1 MDGSLAPGIP
11 LRETDLQEL
20 FGVSRAPIREAI
32 RLLEAD
38 RLVVVSAYKQK
49 YVRRITREDL
59 AEIIPVLACMEG
71 CAAALAVAK
80 LDQGQMVAIERINE
94 DLKAAYQAGDV
105 ESCLRLNHSFHRFYV
120 RSAAN
125 ETLKQ
130 AVRPMIKRV
139 VGLWAATAYR
149 QDPELFAATIR
160 EHDGVLRAFA
170 AGEARQAEILVRTP
184 VENMLARGLKT
195 SGFDQNDNLLVA
207 GGG

>member
-1 MDGSLAPGIP
+1 M
-11 LRETDLQEL
+11 
-20 FGVSRAPIREAI
+20 
-32 RLLEAD
+32 
-38 RLVVVSAYKQK
+38 
-49 YVRRITREDL
+49 
-59 AEIIPVLACMEG
+59 
-71 CAAALAVAK
+71 
-80 LDQGQMVAIERINE
+80 
-94 DLKAAYQAGDV
+94 

-170 AGEARQAEILVRTP
+170 AARRARRRSWCAPLWRTCWP
-184 VENMLARGLKT
+184 GGSRPPALTKT
-195 SGFDQNDNLLVA
+195 TTFWWPAGMSVA
-207 GGG
+207 AY